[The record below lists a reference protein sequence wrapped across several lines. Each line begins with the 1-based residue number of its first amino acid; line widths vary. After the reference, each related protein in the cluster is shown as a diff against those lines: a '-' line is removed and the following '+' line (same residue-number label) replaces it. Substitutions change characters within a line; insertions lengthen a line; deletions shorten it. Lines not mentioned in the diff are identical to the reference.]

1 MFLGSPKVF
10 IAEHC
15 GLVGSALVRFFRRE
29 RPNYQLLLRS
39 HFDLDLLDQ
48 TKVFVFFQEE
58 KPDFVILAAAKVGG
72 IRANSVYP
80 ADFLYE
86 NLQIQNNVLHSA
98 LKTGVKK
105 LLFLGSACIYPR
117 LASPPI
123 REESLLSGPLE
134 PTNEWYAIA
143 KIAGIKLCQAVRRQH
158 GSNFISVM
166 PTNLYGPNDNYN
178 LTTSHVFPALLR
190 KFLEAKEEG
199 ADSVTC
205 WGTGTPKREFLHADD
220 LASACL
226 FLLENYEEESVINV
240 GSGQEITIQELAELV
255 RKITGFEGA
264 IQWDDSK
271 PDGVAR
277 RLLDSSRIRAM
288 GWRPKMDL
296 EEGIRQIHEQY
307 KERFFRR

>member
-1 MFLGSPKVF
+1 
-10 IAEHC
+10 
-15 GLVGSALVRFFRRE
+15 
-29 RPNYQLLLRS
+29 
-39 HFDLDLLDQ
+39 
-48 TKVFVFFQEE
+48 
-58 KPDFVILAAAKVGG
+58 
-72 IRANSVYP
+72 
-80 ADFLYE
+80 
-86 NLQIQNNVLHSA
+86 
-98 LKTGVKK
+98 
-105 LLFLGSACIYPR
+105 
-117 LASPPI
+117 
-123 REESLLSGPLE
+123 
-134 PTNEWYAIA
+134 
-143 KIAGIKLCQAVRRQH
+143 
-158 GSNFISVM
+158 M

-226 FLLENYEEESVINV
+226 FLLENYEEEIVINV

-264 IQWDDSK
+264 IQWDNSK

>member
-1 MFLGSPKVF
+1 M
-10 IAEHC
+10 
-15 GLVGSALVRFFRRE
+15 GSALVRFFRRE
-29 RPNYQLLLRS
+29 RPKYQLLLRS

-48 TKVFVFFQEE
+48 ARVFVFFQEE

-72 IRANSVYP
+72 IRANSVYQ

-240 GSGQEITIQELAELV
+240 GSGQEITIRELAELV